1 MPFVVANGVRTY
13 YESAGAESLSDRPA
27 LLLIAGNG
35 MDHTTFRDQTGA
47 FGRHFRCITY
57 DMRGVGQSDVTTGGY
72 DIRTMAADAF
82 GLLDALGV
90 GAAHVAGY
98 SLGGAIGLEMALG
111 APKRVAS
118 LSLYSAYSHVAP
130 YLRRRYDLL
139 IKILEEST
147 PEMWAMFSTFS
158 AFGEEY
164 INANDAALEAE
175 VKLRTARWQGP
186 NAPSKPGLLGHYR
199 AILSHDVLDR
209 LDKIACPTWIGV
221 GSSDPVTPPS
231 YSRLMHER
239 IRGSVLRIYP
249 GAPHRLLNFTPEFTQ
264 EALAF
269 LIEHRG

>member
-1 MPFVVANGVRTY
+1 MPFVAANGVRTY
-13 YESAGAESLSDRPA
+13 YEIAGEGPP

-47 FGRHFRCITY
+47 FGKHFRCISY
-57 DMRGVGQSDVTTGGY
+57 DMRGVGKSDVTDGGY

-82 GLLDALGV
+82 ALLDALDV
-90 GAAHVAGY
+90 GSAHVAGY

-111 APKRVAS
+111 APARVGS
-118 LSLYSAYSHVAP
+118 LSLYSSYSHVAP
-130 YLRRRYDLL
+130 FLRRRYELL

-147 PEMWAMFSTFS
+147 PEMWAMFSTFT

-164 INANDAALEAE
+164 INAHDTELEAE
-175 VKLRTARWQGP
+175 VQLRASRWKGP

-199 AILSHDVLDR
+199 AILSHDVLER
-209 LDKIACPTWIGV
+209 LGRIACPTWIAV

-239 IRGSVLRIYP
+239 IPGAILRIYP

-269 LIEHRG
+269 LLEHRR